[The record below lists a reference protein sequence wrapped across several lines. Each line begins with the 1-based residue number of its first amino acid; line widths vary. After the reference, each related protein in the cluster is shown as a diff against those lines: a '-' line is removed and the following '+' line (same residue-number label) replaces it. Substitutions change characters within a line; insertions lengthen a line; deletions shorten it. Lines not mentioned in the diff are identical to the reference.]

1 MGERRTQRKRSS
13 PKQSNC
19 SLESHPLGLVAS
31 VSRDGFGRKF
41 KNVSARVDRIFI
53 LPSSTSDVHLHE
65 VMRVAKSISTRQS
78 DFSEMD
84 NAGISKEHWKIMFIS
99 GMGFFTDAYDLFI
112 IGVVMA
118 VLKPMWRVGKF
129 EEGLVESTALL
140 AAAMGALLFG
150 RIADMLGRKR
160 IYGVEVLVLAAGA
173 IACAFS
179 PNIWWLIGFR
189 FVLGIGI
196 GGDYPV
202 SATIM
207 SEYAGKANRGMLV
220 SLVFAMQAAGL
231 IVGPLLAAALLSTHI
246 SHDIIWRILVSA
258 GALPALAVYGAR
270 RHLRETPRFLKAA
283 AQEEDESGK
292 LRKSDHFDKKT
303 HSVSFWDG
311 FHRLSDSKMI
321 LYRLLGASGAWFLLD
336 FAYYGNT
343 VSSPLVLSA
352 LGNDHTILE
361 KTLTQLGIFAVFA
374 APGYAVA
381 ALTMDKLGRKT
392 IQCLG
397 FGMMALSFGLI
408 AFIPNVEK
416 LTYTFLTI
424 YGFSYFFSEFGP
436 NATTF
441 VYPSE
446 IFPVKVRTTGHG
458 IAAATGKIGGFLG
471 VFTFPFFMHWHGLLA
486 AESAAAMVSVAGLIV
501 TIFLLPETKGK
512 SLEELS
518 EEPATPMEKAA

>member
-1 MGERRTQRKRSS
+1 MATPIDTRR
-13 PKQSNC
+13 
-19 SLESHPLGLVAS
+19 A
-31 VSRDGFGRKF
+31 
-41 KNVSARVDRIFI
+41 
-53 LPSSTSDVHLHE
+53 
-65 VMRVAKSISTRQS
+65 

-118 VLKPMWRVGKF
+118 LLKPMWHVGKL

-140 AAAMGALLFG
+140 AAALGALLFG
-150 RIADMLGRKR
+150 RVADILGRKR

-189 FVLGIGI
+189 FILGVGI

-207 SEYAGKANRGMLV
+207 SEYAGKAHRGMLV
-220 SLVFAMQAAGL
+220 TLVFAMQAAGL
-231 IVGPLLAAALLSTHI
+231 IVGPLFAAALLATHM
-246 SHDIIWRILVSA
+246 SHDLIWRLLIGF
-258 GALPALAVYGAR
+258 GAVPALAVYSAR
-270 RHLRETPRFLKAA
+270 RHLKETPRFLQAVGEQ
-283 AQEEDESGK
+283 QEQNSAEKKFNS
-292 LRKSDHFDKKT
+292 KSQ
-303 HSVSFWDG
+303 SVSFWDG
-311 FHRLSDSKMI
+311 YHRLVDNRRI
-321 LYRLLGASGAWFLLD
+321 LARLIGASSAWFLMD

-343 VSSPLVLSA
+343 VSSPMVLSA
-352 LGNDHTILE
+352 LGGDHTLLQ
-361 KTLTQLGIFAVFA
+361 KTLTQLGVFAIFA

-381 ALTMDKLGRKT
+381 ALTMDRLGRKT

-397 FGMMALSFGLI
+397 FGMMAATFGLLAI
-408 AFIPNVEK
+408 IPNVES
-416 LTYTFLTI
+416 LTYPFLLI
-424 YGFSYFFSEFGP
+424 YGFSYFFTEFGP

-446 IFPVKVRTTGHG
+446 IFPVKVRTTAHG
-458 IAAATGKIGGFLG
+458 VAAAMGKIGGFIG
-471 VFTFPFFMHWHGLLA
+471 VFTFPFFMHWRGLHG
-486 AESAAAMVSVAGLIV
+486 AEGAAAIMSTLGWIV

-518 EEPATPMEKAA
+518 EEPATPVERAAA

>member
-1 MGERRTQRKRSS
+1 MANQ
-13 PKQSNC
+13 
-19 SLESHPLGLVAS
+19 VA
-31 VSRDGFGRKF
+31 
-41 KNVSARVDRIFI
+41 
-53 LPSSTSDVHLHE
+53 
-65 VMRVAKSISTRQS
+65 AKGV

-112 IGVVMA
+112 IGVVMSL
-118 VLKPMWRVGKF
+118 LKPMWHVGKV

-140 AAAMGALLFG
+140 AAALGALLFG
-150 RIADMLGRKR
+150 RVADMVGRKR

-189 FVLGIGI
+189 FILGVGI

-207 SEYAGKANRGMLV
+207 SEYAGKAHRGMLV
-220 SLVFAMQAAGL
+220 TLVFAMQAAGL
-231 IVGPLLAAALLSTHI
+231 IVGPLIASGLLLTHL
-246 SHDIIWRILVSA
+246 SHDIIWRILVA
-258 GALPALAVYGAR
+258 FGALPALAVYGAR
-270 RHLRETPRFLKAA
+270 RHLKETPRFLKAA
-283 AQEEDESGK
+283 GHEEDDSGK
-292 LRKSDHFDKKT
+292 LKRASHFDRKT

-311 FHRLSDSKMI
+311 FHRLVDNRMI
-321 LYRLLGASGAWFLLD
+321 LARLVGASLTWFLLD

-352 LGNDHTILE
+352 LGSDHSILQ

-397 FGMMALSFGLI
+397 FGMMAGTFGLLAI
-408 AFIPNVEK
+408 VPHVEK
-416 LTYTFLTI
+416 LTITFLLI

-446 IFPVKVRTTGHG
+446 IFPVQVRTTGHG
-458 IAAATGKIGGFLG
+458 IAASMGKIGGFVG
-471 VFTFPFFMHWHGLLA
+471 VFTFPFFMHWHGLPA
-486 AESAAAMVSVAGLIV
+486 AEGAAAIVSFLGLIATV
-501 TIFLLPETKGK
+501 FLLPETKGK

-518 EEPATPMEKAA
+518 EQPATPVERAAA

>member
-1 MGERRTQRKRSS
+1 M
-13 PKQSNC
+13 
-19 SLESHPLGLVAS
+19 A
-31 VSRDGFGRKF
+31 
-41 KNVSARVDRIFI
+41 
-53 LPSSTSDVHLHE
+53 TSID
-65 VMRVAKSISTRQS
+65 TRQN

-112 IGVVMA
+112 IGVVM
-118 VLKPMWRVGKF
+118 VLLKPMWHVGKV

-140 AAAMGALLFG
+140 AAAIGALLFG
-150 RIADMLGRKR
+150 RIADMIGRKR

-189 FVLGIGI
+189 FILGIGI

-207 SEYAGKANRGMLV
+207 SEYAGKAHRGMLV
-220 SLVFAMQAAGL
+220 TLVFAMQAAGL
-231 IVGPLLAAALLSTHI
+231 IVGPLLAAAMLSSHI
-246 SHDIIWRILVSA
+246 SPDIIWRVLVSF
-258 GALPALAVYGAR
+258 GAIPALAVFWSR
-270 RHLRETPRFLKAA
+270 RHLKESPRFLKAIGH
-283 AQEEDESGK
+283 EEDPSGK
-292 LRKSDHFDKKT
+292 LKKAV
-303 HSVSFWDG
+303 HYDPKEHAVSFWDG
-311 FHRLSDSKMI
+311 YHRLVDNKLI
-321 LYRLLGASGAWFLLD
+321 LLRLLGASAAWFLMD

-352 LGNDHTILE
+352 LGGDHTLLQ
-361 KTLTQLGIFAVFA
+361 KTLTQLGIFAAFA
-374 APGYAVA
+374 VPGYAVA

-397 FGMMALSFGLI
+397 FAMMAVTFGLL
-408 AFIPNVEK
+408 AMIPNVEK
-416 LTYTFLTI
+416 LVWPFLFI
-424 YGFSYFFSEFGP
+424 YGFSYFFTEFGP

-446 IFPVKVRTTGHG
+446 IFPVKVRTTAHG
-458 IAAATGKIGGFLG
+458 IAAALGKIGGFVG
-471 VFTFPFFMHWHGLLA
+471 VFTFPFFMHWHGLPA
-486 AESAAAMVSVAGLIV
+486 AEGAAAIVSVLGLSV
-501 TIFLLPETKGK
+501 TLFLLPETKGK

-518 EEPATPMEKAA
+518 EVASSPVEKVAA